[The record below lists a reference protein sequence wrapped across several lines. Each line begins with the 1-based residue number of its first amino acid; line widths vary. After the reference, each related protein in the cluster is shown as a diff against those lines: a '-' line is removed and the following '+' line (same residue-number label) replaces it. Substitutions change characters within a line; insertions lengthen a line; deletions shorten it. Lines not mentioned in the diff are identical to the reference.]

1 MNTDEAHTNYQE
13 FKNWHRKD
21 FWKVYLSNSVD
32 EVYTYYL
39 TLKNHEDLIKFQDNG
54 FIKIITHKQ
63 SYEHDSIVAE
73 FVLTELARNRLLFDY
88 EL

>member
-21 FWKVYLSNSVD
+21 FWKVYLMYADNK
-32 EVYTYYL
+32 VYTFYL
-39 TLKNHEDLIKFQDNG
+39 TSNQYEDFITFHDNG
-54 FIKIITHKQ
+54 FVKIITSKK
-63 SYEHDSIVAE
+63 SYEHDSVVAE